1 MGNHRVLIVED
12 ALELGRLI
20 RSALDTL
27 KAPLEV
33 AVVPSAEEALLVA
46 SRRGVD
52 LLITDE
58 RLPGIPGLEL
68 IRRLKERKKVGKV
81 MVITALKAPGL
92 EKQARDAG
100 ADAFFFKPLAMTEFL
115 RTVGRLLE
123 LELPPE
129 LREMAEPSQQAA
141 AAPMDLSGLLADL
154 RASLSAIAVCLLDAE
169 GRVAAAAGEL
179 PAPLIPGRVIPALL
193 PAVSAAEKVSDVLD
207 GSGRES
213 LLAFRGSTY
222 EMLAMPLGHGYAALA
237 VMAAVARPARLIM
250 AGEELLHAHSSL
262 VGALSGMGVQL
273 AREAVPSGGEDAVAP
288 PEAALRP
295 ASQRDLGAGDEAE
308 LSDLQRLLEEGAS
321 WKPAADEVDAYW
333 ELADGAVEPPVSPD
347 MLTYDQARQLGLAPE
362 DKDSDA

>member
-46 SRRGVD
+46 SRRAVD
-52 LLITDE
+52 LLVTDE

-81 MVITALKAPGL
+81 IVITALTTSGL

-115 RTVGRLLE
+115 RTVGKLLE

-129 LREMAEPSQQAA
+129 LREVAEPSQGAA
-141 AAPMDLSGLLADL
+141 TPADLSGLLADL
-154 RASLSAIAVCLLDAE
+154 RASLSALAVCLLDGE

-179 PAPLIPGRVIPALL
+179 PEPLMTARVIPALL
-193 PAVSAAEKVSDVLD
+193 PAVSAAEKVSAAL
-207 GSGRES
+207 GRSGRES

-222 EMLAMPLGHGYAALA
+222 EMLAMSLGHGYAALA
-237 VMAAVARPARLIM
+237 VMAAVSRPARLIM
-250 AGEELLHAHSSL
+250 AGEELLHAHFSL
-262 VGALSGMGVQL
+262 VGALSNMGLQP
-273 AREAVPSGGEDAVAP
+273 AREAVLPAGQGVVVP
-288 PEAALRP
+288 PEAGLPP
-295 ASQRDLGAGDEAE
+295 ASQRDLSAGDESE

-321 WKPAADEVDAYW
+321 WKPAADEVDAFW
-333 ELADGAVEPPVSPD
+333 EQTDGTVEPPTPPD

-362 DKDSDA
+362 DKDSGA